1 MPVNGIN
8 GNIYRP
14 IAHNQA
20 ERIVPSQPSISISS
34 QTTRPQEIRTPLI
47 HVGTEGSPAGAG
59 DIPVVTA
66 DDPPPPTDASHRME
80 REDWVERQLAKISKL
95 LDKRERL
102 QAMADK
108 GDEQAKAFLDQLDI
122 LENSSEY
129 KGLQE
134 EQAKNAE
141 FASNADL
148 DGDGVINKND
158 PDIDG
163 DGVTNEAELRNGT
176 DPFNTDTDNDGIT
189 DFGELWLQRNNI
201 EFGWMDPNN
210 PDANHNGIIDSL
222 ELPDQVRRNAPAGT
236 FTGSDSSLT
245 GNSNT
250 GNVIAGGTN
259 ITSQSITAQWSPP
272 SSSAIRVDVTH
283 GDQVIDGTG
292 DAVVTLSGDVTF
304 RREERN
310 LVLNTSH
317 GNITIQNYFGED
329 GRPARKI
336 YTEGHADQIHFYNL
350 NQTALS
356 AVVGDD
362 GYATAGVRIT
372 SSNDLSQAQSIIDPL
387 QGSVAIDQEAST
399 STEIVYD
406 ATSARG
412 TFTIPADIN
421 GQEVKAV
428 DVTVEGNDVVIR
440 LKNTI
445 TGDPI
450 KSFRLRNG
458 KSQVENYAIK
468 FQLNDRGQALHSE
481 VKAYV
486 TGGRGNDLI
495 DLSLGGEA
503 YGGAGNDY
511 LTAGTGSAILD
522 GGDGNDYLVGGTGT
536 DRLIGGKGHDMLYSG
551 TGANDDYMDGGDGA
565 DSLIVSDGSERSNY
579 TVIGGSGLDMSNYN
593 GPERGSNDIEVNG
606 LRDLNGQISRMVEQ
620 INDPATDSELRTELR
635 KRLAD
640 LRLDQAHG
648 VSTVAQ
654 SAVSYLNKKEMEFEE
669 SFGATANSG
678 DFQAPDI
685 NHPTTN
691 TTNNTNNN

>member
-1 MPVNGIN
+1 MSVNGIH
-8 GNIYRP
+8 GNTYRP
-14 IAHNQA
+14 MA
-20 ERIVPSQPSISISS
+20 ENPSETLTTSHPSVSISS
-34 QTTRPQEIRTPLI
+34 QITSPEEPRSPLI
-47 HVGTEGSPAGAG
+47 HVGTRDHSAPAG
-59 DIPVVTA
+59 DIPVA
-66 DDPPPPTDASHRME
+66 APDDPPPPTDVANRMA
-80 REDWVERQLAKISKL
+80 REDWVERQLDKISKL
-95 LDKRERL
+95 LGKRDRL
-102 QAMADK
+102 QAMADN
-108 GDEQAKAFLDQLDI
+108 GDEQARAFLDQLDR

-129 KGLQE
+129 RDLQE
-134 EQAKNAE
+134 EQSRNAE
-141 FASNADL
+141 FGSNADL

-163 DGVTNEAELRNGT
+163 DGVTNEAELHNGT

-222 ELPDQVRRNAPAGT
+222 ELPDQVRRNAPAGA
-236 FTGSDSSLT
+236 FTGSDHSS
-245 GNSNT
+245 GNT
-250 GNVIAGGTN
+250 GVTTGGSTNV
-259 ITSQSITAQWSPP
+259 TSQSITAQWSPP
-272 SSSAIRVDVTH
+272 SASAIRVDVTH
-283 GDQVIDGTG
+283 GNQVIDGTG

-329 GRPARKI
+329 GRPARKV
-336 YTEGHADQIHFYNL
+336 YTEGRADQIHFYNL

-356 AVVGDD
+356 PVVGED

-372 SSNDLSQAQSIIDPL
+372 SSGNLSQAQSTIDPF
-387 QGSVAIDQEAST
+387 QGSVTIDQGAST
-399 STEIVYD
+399 TNEIVYD

-412 TFTIPADIN
+412 TFTIPGDIN

-458 KSQVENYAIK
+458 KDQVENYAIRFK
-468 FQLNDRGQALHSE
+468 LDDRGQALRSE

-495 DLSLGGEA
+495 DLSRGGEA

-511 LTAGTGSAILD
+511 LTAGTGPAILD

-536 DRLIGGKGHDMLYSG
+536 DRLIGGRGHDMLYSG
-551 TGANDDYMDGGDGA
+551 TGANDDFMDGGDGA
-565 DSLIVSDGSERSNY
+565 DSLIVSDGSEQSNY
-579 TVIGGSGLDMSNYN
+579 TVVGGNGLDMSNYN
-593 GPERGSNDIEVNG
+593 GPQRGDRDIEVNG

-620 INDPATDSELRTELR
+620 INNPATDSELRTELR

-654 SAVSYLNKKEMEFEE
+654 SAVSYLNRKEMEFEE
-669 SFGATANSG
+669 SFGATASPG
-678 DFQAPDI
+678 GFQAPDT
-685 NHPTTN
+685 NRTTTR
-691 TTNNTNNN
+691 TTNNNNGG